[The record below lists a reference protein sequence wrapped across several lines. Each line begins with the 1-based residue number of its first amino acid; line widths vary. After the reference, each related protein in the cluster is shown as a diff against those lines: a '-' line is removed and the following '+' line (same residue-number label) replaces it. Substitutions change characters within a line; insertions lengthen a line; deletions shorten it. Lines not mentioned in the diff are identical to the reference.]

1 MPARIPANWEAETTG
16 SLLGWWWFWW
26 IVASIVGNVS
36 VRLTFQAETLDAMI
50 GVGPLNI
57 AATALDLISAILAL
71 LVVKRIG
78 GYQAMAADRSLSA
91 VFA

>member
-26 IVASIVGNVS
+26 IVSSIVGNIS
-36 VRLTFQAETLDAMI
+36 MRLTFQAETLDAMI

-57 AATALDLISAILAL
+57 AATALDLISAILAFR
-71 LVVKRIG
+71 VVKRIG
-78 GYQAMAADRSLSA
+78 SFQAMAADRSLSA